1 MPSNYPKFPINL
13 GAYTDIELAN
23 LKDAI
28 TQLQR
33 ERRRA
38 AAKKSNTNKRK

>member
-1 MPSNYPKFPINL
+1 MSSNYPKFPINL

-33 ERRRA
+33 ERRRKA
-38 AAKKSNTNKRK
+38 AAKKANKGK

>member
-33 ERRRA
+33 ERRRKV
-38 AAKKSNTNKRK
+38 AAKKANKGK